1 MGRLG
6 RFEDKLEQLVSGV
19 FARTFRSAIQPVEIA
34 AQLAREA
41 DKSAQIIS
49 RDRRI
54 IPNIFE
60 VELSPNDF
68 ATLDAL
74 GPQLPAELAELL
86 QEHATEQR
94 YVFTGPVSVELVEAS
109 NLSTGRMLVRSSTEA
124 GVTTTYGDPTA
135 STIRRAT
142 AILSVNGDDLPLSP
156 PGIVIGRGSDVDL
169 RIDDPGVS
177 RRHIQIKVVDAD
189 PAPMLSVRDLGST
202 NGLLVDGKRV
212 DQAVLRDGATIRIG
226 NTTMS
231 VRVKD
236 L

>member
-1 MGRLG
+1 MGRLS

-19 FARTFRSAIQPVEIA
+19 FARTFRSAVQPVEIA

-41 DKSAQIIS
+41 DKSAQVLS

-54 IPNIFE
+54 ISNIFH
-60 VELSPNDF
+60 VELSPSDHDN
-68 ATLDAL
+68 LDRL

-86 QEHATEQR
+86 TEHATEQR
-94 YVFTGPVSVELVEAS
+94 YVFAGPVSIDLIEDPS
-109 NLSTGRMLVRSSTEA
+109 LSTGRLRIRSATEA
-124 GVTTTYGDPTA
+124 GVTNTAGDPTA
-135 STIRRAT
+135 TAVRRAT
-142 AILSVNGDDLPLSP
+142 AILSVNGDDLPLSA

-169 RIDDPGVS
+169 RIEDPGVS
-177 RRHIQIKVVDAD
+177 RRHIQIRVVDSDSGPIVSAE
-189 PAPMLSVRDLGST
+189 DLGST
-202 NGLLVDGKRV
+202 NGMLVDGRRV
-212 DQAVLRDGATIRIG
+212 DQARLRDGATIRIG

>member
-1 MGRLG
+1 VGRLS
-6 RFEDKLEQLVSGV
+6 RFEDKLEQMVSGV
-19 FARTFRSAIQPVEIA
+19 FARTFRSAVQPVEIA

-41 DKSAQIIS
+41 DKSAQVLS

-54 IPNIFE
+54 VANMYD
-60 VELSPNDF
+60 VELSPSDYTN
-68 ATLDAL
+68 LRAL
-74 GPQLPAELAELL
+74 GPQLNAELAELL

-94 YVFTGPVSVELVEAS
+94 YVVAGPIHIDLVETPE
-109 NLSTGRMLVRSSTEA
+109 LSTGRLRIISSTEA
-124 GVTTTYGDPTA
+124 GVSTTYGDPTESA
-135 STIRRAT
+135 VRRAT
-142 AILSVNGDDLPLSP
+142 AILSVNGDDLPLAP

-177 RRHIQIKVVDAD
+177 RRHIQIKVVDSD
-189 PAPMLSVRDLGST
+189 PAPIVSVQDLGST

-212 DQAVLRDGATIRIG
+212 EQAILRDGATIRIG

-231 VRVKD
+231 VRMKD